1 MTIGQDLAA
10 TVHGGSRGPILVPDA
25 GTGYP
30 NGSDEPAAA
39 SLTIEGRGQILI
51 PRPALAA
58 LGEMV
63 EQGDRSRSRV
73 AVLWGP
79 AGSGKAIAV
88 QELARIARI
97 TGFVPIASQLLDGPY
112 ASLWQGRSLF
122 VMATNGPA
130 AAWTAALQSALRPPR
145 PHVVLIVSDRELR
158 GVDGVRLVP
167 VDADA
172 LAASVFPRTDDATQ
186 LRRIRRAAMRARG
199 LPGRFVRLLWHR
211 LDYDQPSEAHP
222 AAPRGLR

>member
-88 QELARIARI
+88 QEHARIARI
-97 TGFVPIASQLLDGPY
+97 NRFRPNGWPQLDAQYARHWKGASQ
-112 ASLWQGRSLF
+112 
-122 VMATNGPA
+122 
-130 AAWTAALQSALRPPR
+130 
-145 PHVVLIVSDRELR
+145 
-158 GVDGVRLVP
+158 
-167 VDADA
+167 
-172 LAASVFPRTDDATQ
+172 
-186 LRRIRRAAMRARG
+186 
-199 LPGRFVRLLWHR
+199 
-211 LDYDQPSEAHP
+211 
-222 AAPRGLR
+222 